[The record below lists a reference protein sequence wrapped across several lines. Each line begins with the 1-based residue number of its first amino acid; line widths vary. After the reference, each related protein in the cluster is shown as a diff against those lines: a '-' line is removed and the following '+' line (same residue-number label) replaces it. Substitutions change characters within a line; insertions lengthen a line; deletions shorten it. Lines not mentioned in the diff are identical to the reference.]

1 MSAEGYVQDERDVA
15 AVSGFA
21 DDIQDVLFECLVGIA
36 QKGTQR
42 FGS

>member
-1 MSAEGYVQDERDVA
+1 MSAEGYVQDEGDVA

-21 DDIQDVLFECLVGIA
+21 DEIQDVFFECLVGIT

-42 FGS
+42 FDR